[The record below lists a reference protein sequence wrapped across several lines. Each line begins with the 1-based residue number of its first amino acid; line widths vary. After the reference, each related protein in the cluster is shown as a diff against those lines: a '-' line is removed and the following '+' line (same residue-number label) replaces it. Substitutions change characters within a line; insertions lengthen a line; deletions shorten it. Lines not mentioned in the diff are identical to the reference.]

1 VANSFSEWMTKMD
14 VEFTITQPKGYELC
28 EDFTRGA
35 QITYDQ
41 KEALMNADFVYVKNW
56 SSYNAYGQMPE
67 VKENWMM
74 DLSKHKLTNNAHIMH
89 CLPVRRDLELSSLL
103 IDHPKSLVQQQAANR
118 IYSSLVVI
126 KSILEKLNKNNDS
139 FIKKEELTY
148 I

>member
-1 VANSFSEWMTKMD
+1 MEAMT
-14 VEFTITQPKGYELC
+14 
-28 EDFTRGA
+28 
-35 QITYDQ
+35 
-41 KEALMNADFVYVKNW
+41 NADFVYVKNW
-56 SSYNAYGQMPE
+56 SSYNDYGQMPE

-89 CLPVRRDLELSSLL
+89 CLPVRRDLEVSSLL

-118 IYSSLVVI
+118 VYSSLVVI